1 MCVGC
6 EVKKQ
11 PAETPPT
18 PVTIAL
24 VEQYAGNEGVN
35 YSANIVPYVQISLS
49 FKSAGYV
56 TSILQRTGA
65 DGRTRNI
72 QQGDWVEKNTVLAT
86 VRQEDYRQVA
96 DQYKGQLEQA
106 QAGAENSKKN
116 FDRAKALY
124 AANALT
130 QPDYDSAKAQYDSSL
145 GAVTTAEAVLA
156 QAQQSLADC
165 ELRAPMNSQVLS
177 RNVEIGTLVGSGTT
191 GFTLGD
197 TQRVKAVFGIPDTVL
212 GSIKLGKKQGVF
224 TETYP
229 QEFIGQITAISP
241 QADQKSRTF
250 QVEVTLPNPQG
261 LIEIRHGGDTRPGT
275 SQIVVSRSRRS
286 LKCDCFPFGWH

>member
-1 MCVGC
+1 MGC

-56 TSILQRTGA
+56 TSILQRTGV

-72 QQGDWVEKNTVLAT
+72 QQGDWVEKDAVLAT

-106 QAGAENSKKN
+106 QAGAENSKQN
-116 FDRAKALY
+116 FDRATALY
-124 AANALT
+124 AANAMT
-130 QPDYDSAKAQYDSSL
+130 QPDYDSAKAQYDSSQ
-145 GAVTTAEAVLA
+145 GAVTTA
-156 QAQQSLADC
+156 QA
-165 ELRAPMNSQVLS
+165 RP
-177 RNVEIGTLVGSGTT
+177 GSGPAITCRLRVACT
-191 GFTLGD
+191 HELSSIEP
-197 TQRVKAVFGIPDTVL
+197 QRGNRSTRRQLERRV
-212 GSIKLGKKQGVF
+212 
-224 TETYP
+224 
-229 QEFIGQITAISP
+229 SP
-241 QADQKSRTF
+241 WVIHK
-250 QVEVTLPNPQG
+250 G
-261 LIEIRHGGDTRPGT
+261 
-275 SQIVVSRSRRS
+275 
-286 LKCDCFPFGWH
+286 